1 MGQIAYD
8 SVTGAIVEAF
18 SATDAEWAAFIR
30 APKGGLVM
38 PFTRWP
44 AVAKTSIRGLRFFAH
59 YSGYPG
65 ILPTPES
72 YNHTRLKIDVV
83 RSLRALGYVANVE
96 VAGSSP
102 IGESWIADV
111 LAEEP
116 NGAKVAF
123 EIQFSSQHLK
133 DFRARTERYQRSGVR
148 VCWIMPERPVAHRIM
163 KAIHQENLDYYRAH
177 GVIVVDCADIIPFTI
192 AIVGKDEYPEPL
204 PPIRFG
210 RGQHT
215 QRLSLAEAVHGMM
228 LGRPTWEMPNWKW
241 EQSDL
246 LV

>member
-8 SVTGAIVEAF
+8 PVTGATVEAF
-18 SATDAEWAAFIR
+18 TATDAQWTAISGLPRGA
-30 APKGGLVM
+30 LVM
-38 PFTRWP
+38 PLTRWP

-65 ILPTPES
+65 TLPTPES

-96 VAGSSP
+96 VPGSSP
-102 IGESWIADV
+102 IGELWIADV

-116 NGAKVAF
+116 GGAKVAF

-133 DFRARTERYQRSGVR
+133 DFRARTERYQRSGIR
-148 VCWIMPERPVAHRIM
+148 VCWIMPERPVAHRIG
-163 KAIHQENLDYYRAH
+163 KAILQENKEYFRTH
-177 GVIVVDCADIIPFTI
+177 GVFVVDCAEIIPFTV

-204 PPIRFG
+204 PLVRFG
-210 RGQHT
+210 RGHHI

-228 LGRPTWEMPNWKW
+228 IGRPTWEMPDWKW

-246 LV
+246 TG